1 MIAEGTLWRGRLG
14 EKTLT
19 CSLRP
24 GCVGVDL
31 LIIDGEQVIRRE
43 RYPDR
48 STACE
53 RSRDLN
59 RDFVRRGYVL
69 EVGHT

>member
-1 MIAEGTLWRGRLG
+1 MIAERTLWHGRLG

-31 LIIDGEQVIRRE
+31 LIIEGEQVIRRE
-43 RYPDR
+43 RYPDQ

-59 RDFVRRGYVL
+59 SDFVRRGYVI
-69 EVGHT
+69 EGSHT